1 MITTRKISK
10 KYIQKEL
17 RESKWYTPK
26 NKLNTKEGNN
36 GLETKMY
43 KTYLRKHNIPNLTRY
58 SKSSAQRE

>member
-36 GLETKMY
+36 GLRNK
-43 KTYLRKHNIPNLTRY
+43 NV
-58 SKSSAQRE
+58 